1 MKKFY
6 TELKEYI
13 KEEWLFILFIILT
26 YFILQINVNYYII
39 TGGGISDVSSR
50 IKVAEK
56 YSGKGSFNISY
67 VTELQG
73 TIFSYL
79 LSYVI
84 PTWERENADLYKYST
99 NESIEDIEFR
109 SDLDLQVASNTATY
123 WAYHITGNKVE
134 ETSSKLYVI
143 TSYEKYKNPL
153 KVGDEIVS
161 IDNKSF
167 KTVKDYRD
175 YFQTKEKGD
184 SISIKVIRNDKEIEL
199 ESILYEEDNYRILG
213 VGLQKLTD
221 YQTSP
226 KVSIKFKRS
235 ESGPSGGL
243 ITALEIYNQL
253 TKKDIT
259 KGYRIA
265 GTGTIE
271 EDGTIGQ
278 IGGVEHKILGAS
290 AAKADYFL
298 LPSGK
303 NYEDG
308 VKYVKEKKLK
318 IKLIEVKTIEDAI
331 NKLEALK

>member
-1 MKKFY
+1 M
-6 TELKEYI
+6 
-13 KEEWLFILFIILT
+13 
-26 YFILQINVNYYII
+26 
-39 TGGGISDVSSR
+39 
-50 IKVAEK
+50 
-56 YSGKGSFNISY
+56 
-67 VTELQG
+67 
-73 TIFSYL
+73 
-79 LSYVI
+79 
-84 PTWERENADLYKYST
+84 
-99 NESIEDIEFR
+99 
-109 SDLDLQVASNTATY
+109 
-123 WAYHITGNKVE
+123 E

-308 VKYVKEKKLK
+308 VKYVKKKKLK